1 MLKKGSNVIIYI
13 ISLYLL
19 SWSLK
24 IIFGFYHIPS
34 ESMAPTLEKD
44 DWIFVS
50 KFPFVFRSP
59 EYYPLTKI
67 NFPYW
72 HSGTIINPKNDD
84 LITFV
89 YPISKQKHPSERSTL
104 IKRCI
109 GLPNDTLYILPSGD
123 IITKTGIYRPK
134 TMSDGGYSKVKSIQI
149 FSEQDTINL
158 SSLSIQKLKDH
169 KFLSTK
175 WNIVGIKANYLSFT
189 IDNISMIVIPKK
201 GMNINLLN
209 SNASRWTE
217 LIRRDINIY
226 DEKETSENKI
236 DSIITNGNYS
246 FTQNFYFFIGDNM
259 FNSDDSRKWQ
269 SVPEKLIIGKVLF
282 RFRWNPL
289 KLNRFKWLG

>member
-1 MLKKGSNVIIYI
+1 
-13 ISLYLL
+13 
-19 SWSLK
+19 
-24 IIFGFYHIPS
+24 
-34 ESMAPTLEKD
+34 
-44 DWIFVS
+44 
-50 KFPFVFRSP
+50 
-59 EYYPLTKI
+59 
-67 NFPYW
+67 
-72 HSGTIINPKNDD
+72 
-84 LITFV
+84 
-89 YPISKQKHPSERSTL
+89 
-104 IKRCI
+104 
-109 GLPNDTLYILPSGD
+109 
-123 IITKTGIYRPK
+123 
-134 TMSDGGYSKVKSIQI
+134 
-149 FSEQDTINL
+149 
-158 SSLSIQKLKDH
+158 
-169 KFLSTK
+169 
-175 WNIVGIKANYLSFT
+175 
-189 IDNISMIVIPKK
+189 MIVIPKK